1 MIEAM
6 PHDYI
11 LVSTIDYNNNYVNSE
26 MKPIKKEK
34 GTNMVNKAKT
44 IFYTGNAIVSH
55 LDLHSTKQTDL
66 KNIKRVGVVNSVLI
80 NPI

>member
-11 LVSTIDYNNNYVNSE
+11 LVSTIDYKNDYLDSV
-26 MKPIKKEK
+26 MKPIKKEW
-34 GTNMVNKAKT
+34 GATMVHKAKT
-44 IFYTGNAIVSH
+44 IFYIGNSIVSH
-55 LDLHSTKQTDL
+55 LDLHSTKQLDL
-66 KNIKRVGVVNSVLI
+66 KNIKRVGIVNSILI